1 MKIFVT
7 GIGTGVGKTVVSAI
21 LCEAL
26 KADYWKPVQS
36 GSMED
41 SDTMTVQRL
50 ISNPKSVFHAEAC
63 RLKLAASPH
72 AAAAAENR
80 KVKLKEMKV
89 PHTSSHLIIE
99 GAGGLLVPLNDKEM
113 IIDLIQ
119 RLKTPVVLVSQHY
132 LGSINHTLLSVE
144 ALKARG
150 IKILGIIFNGNEEKS
165 TEQVIL
171 RMSGLNMLGRVGK
184 EKSISKALVR
194 AYAGKFRKA
203 LKSIIK

>member
-80 KVKLKEMKV
+80 KVKLKEMKL

-150 IKILGIIFNGNEEKS
+150 IKILGIVFNGEENQS
-165 TEQVIL
+165 TEAVIL
-171 RMSGLNMLGRVGK
+171 RQGGLKMLGRMRR
-184 EKSISKALVR
+184 EKLINRKVVS
-194 AYAGKFRKA
+194 AYAKEFRKKM
-203 LKSIIK
+203 LRHL